1 MKVINGHKIFY
12 LFLSVLKT
20 WDMDKVLYNL
30 DIDEIEAM
38 NYKLNRS
45 DVTAKIQM
53 MLCSVPVVTFLK
65 ENSMDYTIRVWL
77 P

>member
-1 MKVINGHKIFY
+1 
-12 LFLSVLKT
+12 
-20 WDMDKVLYNL
+20 MDKVLYNL